1 MKKMIKPIKTMEL
14 IAERILKKKKGI
26 QINTQSMDFQI
37 KMESRFPQIKH
48 WEILSTYKVL
58 TTIKDNYNQ
67 P

>member
-26 QINTQSMDFQI
+26 QINIQSMDFQI

-48 WEILSTYKVL
+48 WEILSIYKVL

-67 P
+67 Q